1 MKYKL
6 VIFDMDGLI
15 FDTEKFYYDSWF
27 SFTDEY
33 NFTYNLEKRKK
44 LAGLNGPAIKEIIA
58 KELGSATKASE
69 LRKKL
74 DDYRLEYLKN
84 LTDDLKKEGLIEL
97 LDFLKANNI
106 MAVVASSSSREKIE
120 YLLKNQKVDHYFSY
134 LVSGHEI
141 ENGKPNPD
149 IFLQALDQSGF
160 DKNEALIL
168 EDSHNGYLAAKASGI
183 DYFIIHDTSFEK
195 DFDAE
200 FEAKDLR
207 EIINYLK

>member
-1 MKYKL
+1 
-6 VIFDMDGLI
+6 
-15 FDTEKFYYDSWF
+15 
-27 SFTDEY
+27 
-33 NFTYNLEKRKK
+33 
-44 LAGLNGPAIKEIIA
+44 
-58 KELGSATKASE
+58 
-69 LRKKL
+69 
-74 DDYRLEYLKN
+74 
-84 LTDDLKKEGLIEL
+84 
-97 LDFLKANNI
+97 

-200 FEAKDLR
+200 FEAKDLK

>member
-44 LAGLNGPAIKEIIA
+44 LAGLNGPAIKEIIS

-74 DDYRLEYLKN
+74 EDYRSEYLK
-84 LTDDLKKEGLIEL
+84 TL
-97 LDFLKANNI
+97 LMI
-106 MAVVASSSSREKIE
+106 
-120 YLLKNQKVDHYFSY
+120 
-134 LVSGHEI
+134 
-141 ENGKPNPD
+141 
-149 IFLQALDQSGF
+149 
-160 DKNEALIL
+160 
-168 EDSHNGYLAAKASGI
+168 
-183 DYFIIHDTSFEK
+183 
-195 DFDAE
+195 
-200 FEAKDLR
+200 
-207 EIINYLK
+207 